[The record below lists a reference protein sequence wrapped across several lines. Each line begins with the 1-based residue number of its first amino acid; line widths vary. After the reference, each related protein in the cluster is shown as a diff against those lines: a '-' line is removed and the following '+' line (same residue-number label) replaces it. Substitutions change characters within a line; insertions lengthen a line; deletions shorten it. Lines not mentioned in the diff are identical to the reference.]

1 MTNQKLAMVA
11 AIALAMSGCGGG
23 SASTGGT
30 TAAVMTPSTAASGT
44 QLSDALNIALARYPS
59 GLAIEIEVDD
69 ETAHL
74 GFLEVELWVGDEAK
88 EVFIDPGTMAIVD
101 EGVET
106 PDAGDEAAYAETHAR
121 LVAGE
126 ASLRAALDAGLLNSY
141 DASHVIEIEMTVL
154 EGHLVIAVTQN
165 TGGGLT
171 YHEADGAHLGTAD
184 EARTR
189 WQSEAQAA
197 QPTAN

>member
-1 MTNQKLAMVA
+1 MTNQLPATIVLLTLTA
-11 AIALAMSGCGGG
+11 CGG
-23 SASTGGT
+23 STTQGERT
-30 TAAVMTPSTAASGT
+30 STPAAMTPSAEASGT
-44 QLSDALNIALARYPS
+44 QLYDAIGVALERYPS
-59 GLAIEIEVDD
+59 ALPYEVEIDD

-74 GFLEVELWVGDEAK
+74 GFLEVELWVGDVATEL
-88 EVFIDPGTMAIVD
+88 FIDPGTMAIVD
-101 EGVET
+101 EGVDT
-106 PDAGDEAAYAETHAR
+106 ADAGEEAAHAETHAR

-171 YHEADGAHLGTAD
+171 YHEAGGAHLGTAD

-189 WQSEAQAA
+189 WQSEAQATP
-197 QPTAN
+197 PTTN